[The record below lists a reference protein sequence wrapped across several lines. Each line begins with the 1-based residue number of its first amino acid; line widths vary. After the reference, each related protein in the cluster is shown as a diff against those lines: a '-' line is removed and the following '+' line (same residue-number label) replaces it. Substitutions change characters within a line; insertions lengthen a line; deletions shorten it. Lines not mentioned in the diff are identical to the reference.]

1 MTWVLV
7 MAVAALAFAVMALV
21 LRTPRSGWA
30 AIGAALLAGMAGY
43 AVQAHPELAG
53 SPTAPREPTA
63 ADGGAAVEVR
73 EQLAAGNAATNKR
86 MIIANAMARH
96 GDHAAAA
103 EVLRGAV
110 AENPEDAA
118 AWLAMATALVS
129 HADDRLTPAALFAF
143 NQAQAAD
150 PASPGPPY
158 FLGYALARSGKLAEG
173 RALWADLVARTPAD
187 APWRAELVERL
198 RELDAFMAERSTG
211 GNSPP

>member
-7 MAVAALAFAVMALV
+7 LAVAALAFAAMALA
-21 LRTPRSGWA
+21 LKAPRSGWA
-30 AIGAALLAGMAGY
+30 AIGAALLAGLAGY
-43 AVQAHPELAG
+43 AVQAHPKLIG
-53 SPTAPREPTA
+53 SPTAPRGSSTSG
-63 ADGGAAVEVR
+63 GGAAVDAR
-73 EQLAAGNAATNKR
+73 QQLSGTAATDKR

-96 GDHAAAA
+96 GDFAAAA
-103 EVLRGAV
+103 EILRGAV
-110 AENPEDAA
+110 AENPKDAA

-173 RALWADLVARTPAD
+173 RALWADLLARTPTD
-187 APWRAELVERL
+187 APWRAQLVERL
-198 RELDAFMAERSTG
+198 GELDAFMAERATA